1 LFSVMNGEIMSEKR
15 DITQHL
21 KNQGQLSR
29 FFCHQ
34 MPERTFKINGT
45 YFPVCSRCTGFYIG
59 AFSYFIYVYFY
70 YVDYNLMTLISSF
83 LLLIPSFIDGITQF
97 FNLRESNNI
106 LRFFTG
112 LLGGVGLAILIK
124 AFKLFIFLNSIF

>member
-1 LFSVMNGEIMSEKR
+1 MSISHNIIWDNIR
-15 DITQHL
+15 PYTQ
-21 KNQGQLSR
+21 
-29 FFCHQ
+29 FICHR
-34 MPERTFKINGT
+34 MPERTFKIKGT
-45 YFPVCSRCTGFYIG
+45 YFPVCARCTGFYIG
-59 AFSYFIYVYFY
+59 TFSYFLYVYYF
-70 YVDYNLMTLISSF
+70 YVDYTLSTILLAVLM
-83 LLLIPSFIDGITQF
+83 LIPTFIDGITQF

>member
-1 LFSVMNGEIMSEKR
+1 P
-15 DITQHL
+15 T
-21 KNQGQLSR
+21 
-29 FFCHQ
+29 
-34 MPERTFKINGT
+34 
-45 YFPVCSRCTGFYIG
+45 
-59 AFSYFIYVYFY
+59 
-70 YVDYNLMTLISSF
+70 
-83 LLLIPSFIDGITQF
+83 FIDGITQF